1 MIRFPALIFCL
12 AASASTIPAIAA
24 AFPEKPIKLQVG
36 YAPGGSADT
45 LARLVGQAMGQQL
58 GQPVIIENRP
68 GASGNI
74 AASYVA
80 RSAPDG
86 YTLFLGSNAT
96 AINMTLYHGLTFDLR
111 KSFAPIG
118 MIASFPN
125 MIVVNPSLP
134 ARNLKEFISY
144 AQRNPGKLNFGSS
157 GTGSSTHLAGVLF
170 GLQAKV
176 TMTHVPYKGSA
187 PALTD
192 LMGGQIDVMFDNA
205 PSSLPYVQGG
215 KLRALAVTSDTPMK
229 TAPDIP
235 TAASQG
241 LPDFRIKSWYGLFA
255 PAGTPTEVVQRLNAA
270 IHRALSQGD
279 VQAKLAELGVQ
290 PEPDSPAEFK
300 VYVDGEIDR
309 WGAVVKASGATVE

>member
-1 MIRFPALIFCL
+1 MIRFPALILSL
-12 AASASTIPAIAA
+12 AAFATTVPALAA
-24 AFPEKPIKLQVG
+24 DFPDKPIKLQVG

-45 LARLVGQAMGQQL
+45 LARLVGQAIGQQF

-74 AASYVA
+74 AAAYVA

-111 KSFAPIG
+111 KNFAPIG

-125 MIVVNPSLP
+125 MIVINPSLP
-134 ARNLKEFISY
+134 ARNLQEFIAY
-144 AQRNPGKLNFGSS
+144 AQQHPGKLNFGSS

-170 GLQAKV
+170 GQQAKV

-205 PSSLPYVQGG
+205 PSSLPYAQSG

-229 TAPDIP
+229 TAPAIP

-255 PAGTPTEVVQRLNAA
+255 PAGTPPEVVQRLNDA
-270 IHRALSQGD
+270 IRRALSQSD
-279 VQAKLAELGVQ
+279 VQTKLAELGVQ
-290 PEPDSPAEFK
+290 GEPDTPADFK

-309 WGAVVKASGATVE
+309 WAAVVKASGATVE